1 MKVSVLIPAYN
12 SEKEIY
18 TCIRSLLEQTYHD
31 FEVIAVDDG
40 STDRT
45 GSRLDFYAKIHPE
58 LITVIHQENRGVS
71 AARNAALKG
80 REGRIHFVSGQR
92 RLDEAAHTGNAGRG
106 AGPVSGRRRDLRQ
119 RL

>member
-45 GSRLDFYAKIHPE
+45 GSRLDFYA
-58 LITVIHQENRGVS
+58 
-71 AARNAALKG
+71 
-80 REGRIHFVSGQR
+80 
-92 RLDEAAHTGNAGRG
+92 
-106 AGPVSGRRRDLRQ
+106 
-119 RL
+119 

>member
-40 STDRT
+40 STDRGWT
-45 GSRLDFYAKIHPE
+45 S
-58 LITVIHQENRGVS
+58 T
-71 AARNAALKG
+71 
-80 REGRIHFVSGQR
+80 R
-92 RLDEAAHTGNAGRG
+92 RSI
-106 AGPVSGRRRDLRQ
+106 PS
-119 RL
+119 

>member
-45 GSRLDFYAKIHPE
+45 GSRSSIRK
-58 LITVIHQENRGVS
+58 T
-71 AARNAALKG
+71 AA
-80 REGRIHFVSGQR
+80 SQR
-92 RLDEAAHTGNAGRG
+92 PAT
-106 AGPVSGRRRDLRQ
+106 RR
-119 RL
+119 